1 MAAIELKHLNHS
13 YGDTPVLSDIDLS
26 IPEGSFTVLLGPSGS
41 GKTTLLHCVAG
52 LLRQTEGQVLFD
64 GAVMDDVPIHK
75 RGAVLVD
82 QDVTL
87 FPHMT
92 VEQNI
97 GFGLLMRKERKSV
110 IREKVADL
118 VRLMELEGHEKKLP
132 SELSGGQMQRVAL
145 ARALAVEPNVLLLD
159 EPFSKLDISLR
170 ASMRTF
176 VKDLVSREGLTT
188 IMVTHDAGE
197 ALQMADTVAVL
208 LDRRL
213 EQVGTPQEVY
223 ECPVSRSVSEF
234 FGERNYLTVTEGATA
249 KTFVLRPDE
258 IFLSR
263 PTGRE
268 GERTGT
274 VKNCAY
280 TGEVYRYEVA
290 CDGVLLLAATM
301 SHEAFRPGET
311 VAVEYHLEGAPVIG
325 ENRRKG
331 DNSAKKVKPKKVPKK
346 T

>member
-1 MAAIELKHLNHS
+1 MATIELKGLTHS
-13 YGDTPVLSDIDLS
+13 YGDTPVLSDIDLL
-26 IPEGSFTVLLGPSGS
+26 IPDGSFTVLLGPSGS

-52 LLRQTEGQVLFD
+52 LLRQTGGQVLFD
-64 GAVMDDVPIHK
+64 GDVMDEVPIHK
-75 RGAVLVD
+75 RNAVLVD
-82 QDVTL
+82 QGVTL

-97 GFGLLMRKERKSV
+97 GFGLLMRKESKSA
-110 IREKVADL
+110 IRQKVADL
-118 VRLMELEGHEKKLP
+118 IRLVELEGHEKKLP

-145 ARALAVEPNVLLLD
+145 ARALAVEPKVLLLD

-170 ASMRTF
+170 SSMRIF

-197 ALQMADTVAVL
+197 ALQMADSVAVL
-208 LDRRL
+208 LDHRL

-223 ECPVSRSVSEF
+223 EHPASRKVSEF
-234 FGERNYLTVTEGATA
+234 FGERNYLTVTEGATE

-258 IFLSR
+258 VHLSR
-263 PTGRE
+263 PTGRA

-274 VKNCAY
+274 VKSCAY

-290 CDGVLLLAATM
+290 CDGVLLLSATM
-301 SHEAFRPGET
+301 SHEPFRPGET
-311 VAVEYHLEGAPVIG
+311 VAVEYTLEGAPALG
-325 ENRRKG
+325 ENRQNS
-331 DNSAKKVKPKKVPKK
+331 DNSAKKVEAKELPEK